1 MLQGKVLKNYIYNVL
16 FQILNI
22 ILPIITAPYI
32 ARVLNPE
39 GVGRYNYTLSVVST
53 FVLVANLGS
62 ASYGTRNIA
71 YIRDDKKQLTKLFWE
86 IVLFRAITTGLVLC
100 CYLFMVFNSEREY
113 QKLYLI
119 QTIVVLSV
127 AIDISWLFR
136 GCERFK
142 ETVIRSAVVRL
153 ISVILMFVFIKT
165 PQDVDKYCMVVSIPN
180 FLGALCLWGYLPNII
195 GKNESR
201 LFILKHLK
209 PSLVFFLPAAAT
221 YIYTS
226 VDKILLGIIST
237 EAEVGFYSQ
246 SEKIVKL
253 VITII
258 TSLGTVMMPRVS
270 NLIKKQSWDTI
281 EPEIVKAFKFV
292 GMLAFPL
299 TVGLAM
305 VSEIFVPVFFG
316 PGYEKSIVLM
326 QMLSILAIIIGFA
339 SITGSVVLIPLGRQ
353 NKYIIT
359 VVIGSTIN
367 IVLNCALIPSLQS
380 IGASL
385 STIVAE
391 ATVTSLQFFFLRD
404 KLNFVRIIKAQKNYV
419 CATLLMALTLVG
431 IHSLY
436 RVSWVSVI
444 LISSLGAI
452 VYFVILAAFKDEM
465 IVSCLDRISK
475 KIRK

>member
-53 FVLVANLGS
+53 FVLIANLGS

-86 IVLFRAITTGLVLC
+86 IVLFRTITTGLVLC
-100 CYLFMVFNSEREY
+100 CYLFMAFNSEREY

-127 AIDISWLFR
+127 AIDISWLFQ

-142 ETVIRSAVVRL
+142 ETVIRNTFVRL
-153 ISVILMFVFIKT
+153 ISVVLMFVFIKT
-165 PQDVDKYCMVVSIPN
+165 PQDVDKYCMVVSIPS
-180 FLGALCLWGYLPNII
+180 FLGALCLWGYLPQII
-195 GKNESR
+195 GKNDSR
-201 LFILKHLK
+201 LSVLVHLK

-270 NLIKKQSWDTI
+270 NLVKKQNWDTI

-292 GMLAFPL
+292 GMLALPL

-305 VSEIFVPVFFG
+305 ISEIFVPVFFG
-316 PGYEKSIVLM
+316 PGYEKSIILM
-326 QMLSILAIIIGFA
+326 QILAVLAIIIGSA

-353 NKYIIT
+353 KKYIIT
-359 VVIGSTIN
+359 VIIGSTIN
-367 IVLNCALIPSLQS
+367 IVLNCALIPCLQS
-380 IGASL
+380 IGASI

-391 ATVTSLQFFFLRD
+391 ATVTSLQFYYLRD
-404 KLNFVRIIKAQKNYV
+404 KLNVVKIIKAQKNYV
-419 CATLLMALTLVG
+419 IATLCMALVLIG
-431 IHSLY
+431 IHPFY
-436 RVSWVSVI
+436 RDSWGSII

-452 VYFVILAAFKDEM
+452 IYFVVLATLKDDM
-465 IVSCLDRISK
+465 IITCFDRIK
-475 KIRK
+475 NRKRM